1 MTLSSVIAQP
11 LPVSWMDYAACRCQ
25 WSLRCLEPC
34 ESCKGWYLNPLQ
46 RQTKRTGFSE
56 DPMLTARLR
65 EPWRYRS
72 PGGSRKD
79 VQRLPKGYPRDTQG
93 IPKGYP
99 RATQGIPKGYPRDTQ
114 GIPKGYPR
122 DTQGIPKGYPRD
134 TQGILKGTTGSHHR
148 SNTGATPDQRRGSS
162 ELPKPPNA
170 RSEAGVQSGLAGSV
184 FLAWCRS
191 CRALLDRKRTRL
203 NS

>member
-79 VQRLPKGYPRDTQG
+79 VQRLPKGYPR
-93 IPKGYP
+93 
-99 RATQGIPKGYPRDTQ
+99 ATQGIPKGYPRDTQ
-114 GIPKGYPR
+114 GNNRLASPEQY
-122 DTQGIPKGYPRD
+122 
-134 TQGILKGTTGSHHR
+134 R
-148 SNTGATPDQRRGSS
+148 SNPGSTPWQF
-162 ELPKPPNA
+162 
-170 RSEAGVQSGLAGSV
+170 GVAETSK
-184 FLAWCRS
+184 
-191 CRALLDRKRTRL
+191 RAL
-203 NS
+203 

>member
-1 MTLSSVIAQP
+1 MTVSSVMAQP
-11 LPVSWMDYAACRCQ
+11 LPVSWMDCAAGRCQ

-114 GIPKGYPR
+114 GIPKGYSR
-122 DTQGIPKGYPRD
+122 EQQARI
-134 TQGILKGTTGSHHR
+134 
-148 SNTGATPDQRRGSS
+148 TGAIPEQPRI
-162 ELPKPPNA
+162 NA
-170 RSEAGVQSGLAGSV
+170 VAVRSIGASPCTLQQGLGVLAGGVGLAAQHAGQFGDVS
-184 FLAWCRS
+184 LPQQAI
-191 CRALLDRKRTRL
+191 
-203 NS
+203 

>member
-1 MTLSSVIAQP
+1 MTVSSVTAQP
-11 LPVSWMDYAACRCQ
+11 LPVSWMDHAAARCQ

-114 GIPKGYPR
+114 GIPKGYSR
-122 DTQGIPKGYPRD
+122 EQQARI
-134 TQGILKGTTGSHHR
+134 
-148 SNTGATPDQRRGSS
+148 TGAIPEQPRINAVAVRSCRNLQTRALRPGFRAVWLARFSLLGVALVGHCSGLGSS
-162 ELPKPPNA
+162 EE
-170 RSEAGVQSGLAGSV
+170 R
-184 FLAWCRS
+184 
-191 CRALLDRKRTRL
+191 
-203 NS
+203 